1 MGIPASP
8 FDAFRV
14 RRLRRIQVSIMSTPN
29 IALPSRSITLPGSHE
44 CLSRPSLADKLDK
57 VFQLAEHMDAKCV
70 CMLDAASQKRRP
82 GIVAREYR

>member
-8 FDAFRV
+8 FDAFPV
-14 RRLRRIQVSIMSTPN
+14 GRRRRIPVSIMSSQN
-29 IALPSRSITLPGSHE
+29 IALTSGSLSLPGSHE
-44 CLSRPSLADKLDK
+44 CGSRPSLADKLDK
-57 VFQLAEHMDAKCV
+57 VFQLAEHMDARCV

>member
-8 FDAFRV
+8 FDAFPVGRGG
-14 RRLRRIQVSIMSTPN
+14 RIQVSIMSTQN
-29 IALPSRSITLPGSHE
+29 IALPARFFSLPGPHE
-44 CLSRPSLADKLDK
+44 CGSRPSLADKLDK